1 MQGADTPSWS
11 KTPSRTKGTG
21 RNLGDLA
28 SDRAAFG
35 LSGPRR
41 EGEEPKPMMHG
52 HEKSDPE
59 IVAIRTNAGGM
70 RREKPAN
77 KAVLT
82 AAELVERRAGTK
94 GNADQQSTLRA
105 QDRAGVSQA
114 LDRIRQAARHN
125 KKERFTAL
133 LHHINPETL
142 RLAFDALKKDAAPG
156 VDGVTWSD
164 YEVDL
169 ERRLEELHDRV
180 HRGAYR
186 PQPSRRVYI
195 PKADGRQR
203 PLAVAAVEDKIVQG
217 AVAMVLSAI
226 YEVDFLGL
234 SYGFRPGRAQHD
246 ALDALVVGIDC
257 RKVNWILDADIR
269 SFFDMV
275 DQKWLIR
282 FVEHRIGDPRIIR
295 LIRKWM
301 KAGVLEDG
309 EYKASE
315 RGTGQGSVISPL
327 LANIYLHYAFD
338 LWANRWR
345 QREATGDMI
354 ILRYADDTVVG
365 FEHEADARR
374 FLDMMRTRLEEFAL
388 TLHPEKTRLI
398 EFGRHAAADREQRGL
413 GKPETFNF
421 LGFTFI
427 CSKSRKGRFLII
439 RKTRRDRMMAK
450 LLELKEEMQRRMHWP
465 ISEQGEWLKQ
475 VVGGFFNYHAVP
487 TNSRAL
493 AAFRHHVRVLWG
505 RTLRRRS
512 QKDRTTWDRIAK
524 LAEEWLPKPRILH
537 PWPNTRF
544 AVKHPRWEPYAGK
557 PHVRICAGGPG

>member
-1 MQGADTPSWS
+1 
-11 KTPSRTKGTG
+11 
-21 RNLGDLA
+21 
-28 SDRAAFG
+28 
-35 LSGPRR
+35 
-41 EGEEPKPMMHG
+41 MMHG
-52 HEKSDPE
+52 REKSDPE
-59 IVAIRTNAGGM
+59 IVAMKSANNAA
-70 RREKPAN
+70 PA
-77 KAVLT
+77 

-94 GNADQQSTLRA
+94 GNAGQQSTLRA

-133 LHHINPETL
+133 LHHVNPETL

-169 ERRLEELHDRV
+169 EHRLEDLHDRV

-226 YEVDFLGL
+226 YEVDFLGF
-234 SYGFRPGRAQHD
+234 SYGFRPGRGQHD
-246 ALDALVVGIDC
+246 ALDALVVGISS

-275 DQKWLIR
+275 DQTWMIR

-309 EYKASE
+309 AFKVSE
-315 RGTGQGSVISPL
+315 RGTGQGSGISPL

-374 FLDMMRTRLEEFAL
+374 FLEMMRTRLEEFAL
-388 TLHPEKTRLI
+388 SLHPEKTRLI
-398 EFGRHAAADREQRGL
+398 EFGRQAAADREQRGL
-413 GKPETFNF
+413 GKPETFSF

-427 CSKSRKGRFLII
+427 CGKSRKGRFLIQ
-439 RKTRRDRMMAK
+439 RKTRQDRMMAK
-450 LLELKEEMQRRMHWP
+450 LLELKEEMRRRMHWP
-465 ISEQGEWLKQ
+465 IPKQGEWLKR

-493 AAFRHHVRVLWG
+493 ATFRRHVIALWR

-512 QKDRTTWDRIAK
+512 QKDDTTWERITR
-524 LAEEWLPKPRILH
+524 LADEWLPRPRILH
-537 PWPNTRF
+537 PWPNVRF
-544 AVKHPRWEPYAGK
+544 AVKHPR
-557 PHVRICAGGPG
+557 

>member
-11 KTPSRTKGTG
+11 KTPSRTKGTD
-21 RNLGDLA
+21 RNLGDLE
-28 SDRAAFG
+28 SDRIAFG

-59 IVAIRTNAGGM
+59 IVAIRTNAGGI
-70 RREKPAN
+70 RREKPTN
-77 KAVLT
+77 KAVPT

-94 GNADQQSTLRA
+94 GNAGQQSTLRA

-125 KKERFTAL
+125 KKERFTTL

-142 RLAFDALKKDAAPG
+142 RLAFNALKKDAAPG

-164 YEVDL
+164 YDVDL
-169 ERRLEELHDRV
+169 ERKLEALHDRV
-180 HRGAYR
+180 HRGTYR

-195 PKADGRQR
+195 PKADGLQR

-226 YEVDFLGL
+226 YEVDFLGF
-234 SYGFRPGRAQHD
+234 SYGFRPGRGQHD
-246 ALDALVVGIDC
+246 ALDALVVGISS

-269 SFFDMV
+269 SFFDTV
-275 DQKWLIR
+275 DQKWMIR
-282 FVEHRIGDPRIIR
+282 FVKHRIGDPRIIR
-295 LIRKWM
+295 LIQKWM

-309 EYKASE
+309 EFKASE

-365 FEHEADARR
+365 FEHETDARR

-388 TLHPEKTRLI
+388 SLHPEKTRLI

-427 CSKSRKGRFLII
+427 CSKSRKGRFLIT

-450 LLELKEEMQRRMHWP
+450 LLELKAEMRRRMHWP
-465 ISEQGEWLKQ
+465 IPEQGEWLKQ

-512 QKDRTTWDRIAK
+512 QKDRTTWDRIAQ

-537 PWPNTRF
+537 PWPNVRF
-544 AVKHPRWEPYAGK
+544 AVKHPR
-557 PHVRICAGGPG
+557 